1 MMTRNLVPRKK
12 IDFDAV
18 RRIAL
23 ELPDVEDA
31 SAYGSPAIKVGGKLL
46 TCIPTNK
53 SAEPDSL
60 AVRIDFDQRAELVAT
75 APEVYYFTDHYANY
89 PMVLVRLS
97 RIQPDALRDLL
108 LAAWRFVTAKAPGGK
123 RMVRM
128 PKRGAK

>member
-1 MMTRNLVPRKK
+1 MSPSLMPKNK
-12 IDFDAV
+12 IDFDTV

-31 SAYGSPAIKVGGKLL
+31 SAYGSPAVKVRGKLL

-60 AVRIDFDQRAELVAT
+60 AVRIGIDQRAELVAT
-75 APEVYYFTDHYANY
+75 APDVYYFTDHYANY

-97 RIQPDALRDLL
+97 RIHPDALRDLL
-108 LAAWRFVTAKAPGGK
+108 GASWRFVTAKAPGGK
-123 RMVRM
+123 RTVRK
-128 PKRGAK
+128 PKRGTK